1 MEKVNVMLIGNNDN
15 QLFALKNLLKQLD
28 FALSGVVKLEENTF
42 EKISSM
48 KPNIILL
55 QCTEDYDPAINI
67 AAKIYTEMV
76 GCSVLLLCDRL
87 EIPLIEKAMLA
98 GVRRVLQLP
107 LDSKE
112 LQENIQLAF
121 QLEKTRSLNN
131 KPAAVSMQS
140 KVITVFGSKGGIG
153 KTTIAVNLAVLFS
166 QMGKKVAVIDADLQF
181 GDVNVFFDIESKNT
195 IAELSQS
202 KDAADIEAI
211 KRMTVLHHSG
221 VSILC
226 APNSPEY
233 AEYVTPKNIETII
246 NTMRP
251 FYDYILIDT
260 TPLFNDTTMTAIEN
274 SNLILLISGIDI
286 STLRNTKTS
295 LNILESL
302 QQIDKMELVINKI
315 TNWVITIK
323 AIQRILDKPIK
334 NQISYD
340 FKTALASHNKGIPIV
355 LDAPRTAIA
364 KELAQLAGN
373 VIKTING
380 ED

>member
-1 MEKVNVMLIGNNDN
+1 MEKVQVMLLGNHDN
-15 QLFALKNLLKQLD
+15 QLFALKKLLKQAD
-28 FALSGVVKLEENTF
+28 VALSGVAMLGENSF
-42 EKISSM
+42 EKILSI
-48 KPNIILL
+48 KPNVVLL
-55 QCTEDYDPAINI
+55 QCAEDYDLAINT
-67 AAKIYTEMV
+67 AARIYTEMV

-87 EIPLIEKAMLA
+87 EIPIIEKAMLA

-107 LDSKE
+107 LESKE

-121 QLEKTRSLNN
+121 QLEKSRGLNN
-131 KPAAVSMQS
+131 KPAVSMQS
-140 KVITVFGSKGGIG
+140 KVITVFGAKGGIG
-153 KTTIAVNLAVLFS
+153 KTTIVVNLAVLLS
-166 QMGKKVAVIDADLQF
+166 QLGKKVAVIDADLQF
-181 GDVNVFFDIESKNT
+181 GDVNVFLDIESKNT

-202 KDAADIEAI
+202 KDAADIDAI
-211 KRMTVLHHSG
+211 KQMTVLHHSG

-226 APNSPEY
+226 APKSPEY
-233 AEYVTPKNIETII
+233 AEYVTSKNIETII

-260 TPLFNDTTMTAIEN
+260 TPLFNDTTLTAIEN
-274 SNLILLISGIDI
+274 SNLVLLISGIDI

-315 TNWVITIK
+315 TNKIITIK
-323 AIQRILDKPIK
+323 AIERILDKPIK

-355 LDAPRTAIA
+355 LDAPRTTIA

-373 VIKTING
+373 VLKIING
-380 ED
+380 EH